1 MCAKMTDDAPP
12 QPMSGHRERLRQR
25 FAADPA
31 ALPDSELLELLVT
44 FAVPRRDVAP
54 VAAAL
59 LDRFGTVD
67 GVLQASRNDLLA
79 IDGLGLQATML
90 LMIVRQMVQR
100 SGPPQASA
108 LPDVAQLSL
117 LADAPDD
124 ADEIH
129 DASAPARAPMRVFV
143 DDEFTNALTFL
154 PQAAGF
160 ESTAAFRT
168 FLQQRLPYNS
178 EETRRRRAKYV
189 IDRYLPDQ
197 RLDTPLVWF
206 AAHCTDAED
215 LKPALFYHL
224 LRAEP
229 LAAAVA
235 DELIWP
241 ALPQGVAD
249 RQQVRELMLRYL
261 PELSASS
268 QANALLAIFNAYT
281 ASSVARRE
289 GDALRFRVRTGT
301 PASFVYLFGAEFPQ
315 PGVYR
320 FDALEGGPLRRWLL
334 WDRAWL
340 RQQLYHLE
348 QIGLLAKV
356 SEIDTVRQ
364 FTVQYDEAA
373 ALRRFFDGGQS
384 AR

>member
-1 MCAKMTDDAPP
+1 MPEQSIEA
-12 QPMSGHRERLRQR
+12 GHRQRLRDR
-25 FAADPA
+25 FLADA
-31 ALPDSELLELLVT
+31 DSLRDVEKLELLLT
-44 FAVPRRDVAP
+44 YAIPRRDVAP
-54 VAAAL
+54 LAEAILGRFGSLGAALRVSQDEMLAVDGIGPSVAAL
-59 LDRFGTVD
+59 L
-67 GVLQASRNDLLA
+67 LLA
-79 IDGLGLQATML
+79 GAL
-90 LMIVRQMVQR
+90 
-100 SGPPQASA
+100 SGPSDHGRA
-108 LPDVAQLSL
+108 VA
-117 LADAPDD
+117 
-124 ADEIH
+124 ADEVCVQQPSLFATGP
-129 DASAPARAPMRVFV
+129 DGDKRSLDPAPAARAPMRVFV